1 MRQKVS
7 SNFQYGKANAN
18 PGQIHLE
25 MKCPMLNFDN
35 EKSMLLRIQSASLR
49 DEGDEL
55 RREILADT
63 TPVPVFGNYQVSQ
76 IVSIALNPSSNEF
89 PTKKSSR
96 RLVHLADLGLS
107 TDYYQRGLNSMS
119 EDQAKKVLDQC
130 VKYFE
135 NNSYKWFD
143 TAAMALKIGFD
154 ASFYKKDGTTM
165 RACHTD
171 LFPWATR
178 AFSTLDKTLQQKF
191 KRENQAFLQW
201 FLSRE
206 IVTNIVILGGSTW
219 KELNTDF
226 EFKSN
231 LRERPKIEDAPVFEY
246 GNVMLGNVPKRY
258 FYSSKGPSARGS
270 DAYKKEFH
278 EAFGEFIAQVQG
290 KATA

>member
-1 MRQKVS
+1 MFNSYDEKVV
-7 SNFQYGKANAN
+7 
-18 PGQIHLE
+18 L
-25 MKCPMLNFDN
+25 D
-35 EKSMLLRIQSASLR
+35 RILSASLR
-49 DEGDEL
+49 DQSDEL

-63 TPVPVFGNYQVSQ
+63 TPVPVFGNFQVSQ

-89 PTKKSSR
+89 PLKKSSR
-96 RLVHLADLGLS
+96 RLVHLADLGLP
-107 TDYYQRGLNSMS
+107 TDYYQRGLDSMS
-119 EDQAKKVLDQC
+119 ESQAKKILEQC
-130 VKYFE
+130 VHYFE

-154 ASFYKKDGTTM
+154 ASFYKKDDTTV

-178 AFSTLDKTLQQKF
+178 AFSTLDKSLQQKF

-231 LRERPKIEDAPVFEY
+231 LRERPKMEDAPVFEY
-246 GNVMLGNVPKRY
+246 GTVMLGEVRKPY

-278 EAFGEFIAQVQG
+278 EAFGKFIKNAQG
-290 KATA
+290 CIGCN